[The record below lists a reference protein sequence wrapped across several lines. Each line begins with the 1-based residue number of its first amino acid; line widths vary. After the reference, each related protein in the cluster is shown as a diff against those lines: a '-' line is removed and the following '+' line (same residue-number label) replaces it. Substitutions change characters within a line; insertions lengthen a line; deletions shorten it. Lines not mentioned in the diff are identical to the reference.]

1 MRPTVY
7 LEGGGDTAS
16 QQKAYRIGFAKMI
29 DNKASVIACGGN
41 ARTHEKFIEHQP
53 AKDETVLLLVD
64 SELPVA
70 ESDTALGHLRR
81 KTEWSWPSWVREEQV
96 HLMATTIETWISCD
110 PEGLARYFG
119 STFNAS
125 KLVVTVPIESAE
137 KETVLAKLK
146 AATEGG
152 KTAAIRSLRN
162 MLLNFLHFLSPRKLP
177 IRHPDLVDHSSLR
190 SARSRHRKRLACVCD
205 LDFDGLGC
213 TLGSIC

>member
-1 MRPTVY
+1 MGMRPTVY

-29 DNKASVIACGGN
+29 DNRASVIACGGRV
-41 ARTHEKFIEHQP
+41 RTHEKFIEHQP
-53 AKDETVLLLVD
+53 VKDEIVLLLVD

-119 STFNAS
+119 STFDAS
-125 KLVVTVPIESAE
+125 KVVVTVPIESAE

-152 KTAAIRSLRN
+152 KNGGYSKTPKHVAELLALLQPTKIANKASRFGRPFLVAIGA
-162 MLLNFLHFLSPRKLP
+162 
-177 IRHPDLVDHSSLR
+177 I
-190 SARSRHRKRLACVCD
+190 
-205 LDFDGLGC
+205 
-213 TLGSIC
+213 

>member
-29 DNKASVIACGGN
+29 ENRASVIACGGN
-41 ARTHEKFIEHQP
+41 VRTHEKFIEHQP
-53 AKDETVLLLVD
+53 AKDEIVLLLVD

-70 ESDTALGHLRR
+70 EADTALGHLRR

-110 PEGLARYFG
+110 PEALARYFG

-152 KTAAIRSLRN
+152 KNGGYSKTPKHVAELLALLQPTKIANKASRFGRPFLVAIGA
-162 MLLNFLHFLSPRKLP
+162 
-177 IRHPDLVDHSSLR
+177 I
-190 SARSRHRKRLACVCD
+190 
-205 LDFDGLGC
+205 
-213 TLGSIC
+213 

>member
-29 DNKASVIACGGN
+29 TNKASVIACGGN
-41 ARTHEKFIEHQP
+41 VRTHEKFIEHQP
-53 AKDETVLLLVD
+53 AKGETVLLLID

-81 KTEWSWPSWVREEQV
+81 TTEWFWPSWVHEGQV

-110 PEGLARYFG
+110 PEALAEYFG
-119 STFNAS
+119 SAFNAS
-125 KLVVTVPIESAE
+125 KLVVTVPIEAAE

-152 KTAAIRSLRN
+152 KNGGYTKSPKHDADLLERVEPTKIAEKASRFGGPFLAAIGV
-162 MLLNFLHFLSPRKLP
+162 
-177 IRHPDLVDHSSLR
+177 I
-190 SARSRHRKRLACVCD
+190 
-205 LDFDGLGC
+205 
-213 TLGSIC
+213 

>member
-1 MRPTVY
+1 MGMRPTVY

-29 DNKASVIACGGN
+29 DNRASVIACGGRV
-41 ARTHEKFIEHQP
+41 RTHEKFIEHQP
-53 AKDETVLLLVD
+53 VKDEIVLLLVD
-64 SELPVA
+64 SKLPVA

-119 STFNAS
+119 STFDAS
-125 KLVVTVPIESAE
+125 KVVVTVPIESAE

-152 KTAAIRSLRN
+152 KNGGYSKTPKHVAELLALLQPTKIANKASRFGRPFLVAIGA
-162 MLLNFLHFLSPRKLP
+162 
-177 IRHPDLVDHSSLR
+177 I
-190 SARSRHRKRLACVCD
+190 
-205 LDFDGLGC
+205 
-213 TLGSIC
+213 

>member
-41 ARTHEKFIEHQP
+41 VRTHEKFIEHQP
-53 AKDETVLLLVD
+53 SKGETVLLLVD
-64 SELPVA
+64 SEFPVA
-70 ESDTALGHLRR
+70 EADTALGHLRR
-81 KTEWSWPSWVREEQV
+81 TMEWSWPSWAREEHV
-96 HLMATTIETWISCD
+96 HLMATTMETWISCD

-119 STFNAS
+119 SAFNAS

-152 KTAAIRSLRN
+152 KNGGYTKSPKHVAELLALLEPTKIAEKASRFGRPFLVAIGA
-162 MLLNFLHFLSPRKLP
+162 
-177 IRHPDLVDHSSLR
+177 I
-190 SARSRHRKRLACVCD
+190 
-205 LDFDGLGC
+205 
-213 TLGSIC
+213 